1 MSVNVTNC
9 NSVAL
14 ASLTSAN
21 GTARNGTTFATNT
34 ADPGTLLVL
43 CSASITTSSVLATFK
58 LQVSANNSTWYD
70 LAGVSTATEAGT
82 GSPVT
87 TTRALYFPIAA
98 HAIKSIRVVATLSGA
113 ATAGADVT
121 SASYQYVPFGGLF
134 SKSVPT

>member
-14 ASLTSAN
+14 ASLTSPVD
-21 GTARNGTTFATNT
+21 TARNCTTFATNT

-43 CSASITTSSVLATFK
+43 CSASITTASVIATFK
-58 LQVSANNSTWYD
+58 VQVSANNSTWYD
-70 LAGVSTATEAGT
+70 LAGVSTATPAGT
-82 GSPVT
+82 GSAVT
-87 TTRALYFPIAA
+87 TTRALAIPISA
-98 HAIKSIRVVATLSGA
+98 HAIKSVRIVATLSGA
-113 ATAGADVT
+113 GTAGADVT